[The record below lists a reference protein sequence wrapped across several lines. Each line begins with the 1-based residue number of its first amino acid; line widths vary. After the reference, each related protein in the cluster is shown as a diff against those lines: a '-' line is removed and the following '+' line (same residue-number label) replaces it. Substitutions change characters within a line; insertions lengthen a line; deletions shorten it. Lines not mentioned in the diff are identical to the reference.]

1 MTSLRCC
8 LHKIAIILHE
18 AAHKQCWSSVEI
30 VIRIIGC
37 DVTSILCVD
46 GQAQPK
52 YMPQDYVCDVSL
64 VLLAALQIVFIIINN
79 YRVITRLRFL
89 LDVLGAQFAA
99 AEQQCRLSSLF
110 DQRNKFAVL

>member
-1 MTSLRCC
+1 
-8 LHKIAIILHE
+8 
-18 AAHKQCWSSVEI
+18 
-30 VIRIIGC
+30 
-37 DVTSILCVD
+37 
-46 GQAQPK
+46 
-52 YMPQDYVCDVSL
+52 MPQDYVCDVSL

-89 LDVLGAQFAA
+89 LGVLGAQFVA